1 MNISEL
7 KKSMDLVAF
16 FTANDKVI
24 SEYLR
29 DDLKKVLDTC
39 QLLCD
44 TSDNLPPK
52 MEEGSH
58 LIPKN
63 DFNWGYNT
71 ARKEDILWVNKKLM
85 GVEGIIEKYIKWNE
99 EWEAMDKQSRKGI
112 TKDLATAIIQSF
124 GLKNND

>member
-85 GVEGIIEKYIKWNE
+85 GVEALIDKELLRYKELRYMANEKRIK
-99 EWEAMDKQSRKGI
+99 A
-112 TKDLATAIIQSF
+112 LATAIIQSF